1 MHYHDALLGSII
13 ESPRNDLSDIGD
25 IPWRSIVP
33 QGQIRDREAAGTVEI
48 PADGNHAYYRRDG
61 RHYVPKVRAEELII
75 PHACGQQH

>member
-33 QGQIRDREAAGTVEI
+33 QGQIRDRDRPTATTHTTAATGGTMC
-48 PADGNHAYYRRDG
+48 RR
-61 RHYVPKVRAEELII
+61 
-75 PHACGQQH
+75 